1 MSDSTYTEVPFTIF
15 TDFGSVSSSKGKKA
29 VAGVNPKMKDKKL
42 TVLKVIVIILAA
54 LILIEGVLYT
64 LLIPSLATVKMQ
76 FRGMKNV
83 PMSELTAKANA
94 LGMSTWMQFDASK
107 AAAAFGS
114 IPEVEKVTVDKHF
127 PDRVIIEIKERETV
141 AKTLVVTGGK
151 AVPVQID
158 RNGVLYT
165 SNTTSV
171 LKDTSIPVISGL
183 PVTSVHS
190 GMRIPDTYRSLME
203 QIAKIREL
211 PQNYF
216 AAISEIQVVPKDY
229 GGYEL
234 ILYPIH
240 SKVKVLTDQNL
251 NEETLKYMM
260 VSLDVVNS
268 IEPDVIEIDV
278 RYGAVSYRKR

>member
-1 MSDSTYTEVPFTIF
+1 MRESAYTDVPFTIF
-15 TDFGSVSSSKGKKA
+15 TDFGNSSQSKAGRTSSVER
-29 VAGVNPKMKDKKL
+29 PKMKDKKL
-42 TVLKVIVIILAA
+42 TVLKIIVIILAA
-54 LILIEGVLYT
+54 LVLVEGILYT
-64 LLIPSLATVKMQ
+64 LIIPSLASVKMQ

-83 PMSELTAKANA
+83 TIEELSAKANS
-94 LGMSTWMQFDASK
+94 LGMSTWMNFDASK
-107 AAAAFGS
+107 AATAFGT
-114 IPEVEKVTVDKHF
+114 IPEVEKVSVDKHF
-127 PDRVIIEIKERETV
+127 PDRVVIEIKERETV
-141 AKTLVVTGGK
+141 AKTLVYTGGK
-151 AVPVQID
+151 AVLVQID

-165 SNTTSV
+165 SKSSSV
-171 LKDTSIPVISGL
+171 LNDTSIPVISGL
-183 PVTSVHS
+183 PVTGVHS

-203 QIAKIREL
+203 QIDQIRRL

-216 AAISEIQVVPKDY
+216 AAISEIQVVPKEY

-268 IEPDVIEIDV
+268 IEPDVSEIDV